1 MKLINIEEA
10 KKIGNN
16 IGINWDNICL
26 KEFTMGINVELEHGK
41 QDEET
46 NITNDDLLIT
56 SKIAWAH
63 LKKIKDYYTRLLK
76 MESKAE
82 KYWKNKKSSL

>member
-26 KEFTMGINVELEHGK
+26 KEFTMGINVELEMENK
-41 QDEET
+41 MKK
-46 NITNDDLLIT
+46 LI
-56 SKIAWAH
+56 
-63 LKKIKDYYTRLLK
+63 
-76 MESKAE
+76 
-82 KYWKNKKSSL
+82 